1 MNIFHK
7 IVIFFRNITLAMLAL
22 FFVVSGAQAQTQDS
36 QRFWSTVGSAGT
48 VDEADTAKIKFTNS
62 TAQMGS
68 VPVNKALSLA
78 PIINSTTSA
87 IIRYNVTAVDALTV
101 STAVA
106 MNVRYLDAGPLASV
120 VAKLIQVNLTTG
132 VETILLTFDSRNFP
146 QASTYQLKGVNN
158 CFPFRPIRFDF
169 INNAYYVSSTLTKSA
184 IVISASGIQ
193 AISIGPAV
201 CIG

>member
-1 MNIFHK
+1 MNLFHK
-7 IVIFFRNITLAMLAL
+7 IFIFSRNITLAMLAL
-22 FFVVSGAQAQTQDS
+22 FFVVSGAQAQTADS

-62 TAQMGS
+62 TAQMGN
-68 VPVNKALSLA
+68 VPILTAA
-78 PIINSTTSA
+78 AAIILPTSSA
-87 IIRYNVTAVDALTV
+87 VIRYNVTAVDALTV

-120 VAKLIQVNLTTG
+120 VARLIRVNLATG
-132 VETILLTFDSRNFP
+132 VETTLLTFDSHNFA
-146 QASTYQLKGVNN
+146 QASAYQLKGVNN
-158 CFPFRPIRFDF
+158 CFPFKPISFNF
-169 INNAYYVSSTLTKSA
+169 VNNAYYVAATLTTSA
-184 IVISASGIQ
+184 IAISAAGVQ